1 VLVHNVNNDKKDDDA
16 TLQWLKTN
24 EDNLKRQFKDYPN
37 IIDPQSHSLF
47 MLAGARGKLKTMKY
61 LLTLGAD
68 LDYIQAKSGD
78 DALSVAL
85 YFNEYD
91 VADWLMEDKGMTLDV
106 AEELEENPEREKG
119 VPMEHKAVGRYQ
131 NYLKYVRLP
140 RSDPSMDS
148 PLRRSDSDTGHVS
161 ASPLRS
167 VSRSDSDSSM
177 GSLRLSFSPFDSPID
192 ETPPLLRA
200 TRPDSPINLHM
211 PRNIA
216 MSNVEEFS
224 YTDLPPKPR
233 KSLADV
239 LDRFYKE
246 NKI

>member
-1 VLVHNVNNDKKDDDA
+1 MAQDKRG
-16 TLQWLKTN
+16 QSQ
-24 EDNLKRQFKDYPN
+24 RQFKDYPN

-131 NYLKYVRLP
+131 YYIESVRLP
-140 RSDPSMDS
+140 RSDSDPSIDYNMS

-161 ASPLRS
+161 ACPLRS
-167 VSRSDSDSSM
+167 DYRLDSDSSM
-177 GSLRLSFSPFDSPID
+177 GSLRLSFSPID

-233 KSLADV
+233 AKLADV
-239 LDRFYKE
+239 LARFYKE